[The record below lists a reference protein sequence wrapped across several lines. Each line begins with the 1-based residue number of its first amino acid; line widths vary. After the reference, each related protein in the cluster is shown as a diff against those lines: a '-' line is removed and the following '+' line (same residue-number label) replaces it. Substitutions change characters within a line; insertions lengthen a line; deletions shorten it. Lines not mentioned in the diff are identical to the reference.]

1 MTFSISHL
9 GPAGTYTEQAAMAYA
24 EWWAAQTQQP
34 LPTLK
39 SLSSI
44 AQTLFE
50 VAEGHVDVAITPI
63 ENSIEG
69 SVTTTLD
76 TLWQVDNLEIRQA
89 VILPIVHVL
98 AAKTKDLGAIS
109 TVYSH
114 PQALGQCR
122 NWLQANLPEA
132 KLVPASSTTE
142 ALKSVQGSVAAIAS
156 ERATQLYS
164 LPILAQSIQDYPDN
178 CTRFLVVNR
187 PESTIAIPKIAGLPI
202 HTSMAFSL
210 TQNSP
215 GVLVKILQIFAERK
229 INLSRIES
237 RPSKRSLGDY
247 VFFIDAEV
255 SQESQ
260 PFQSV
265 LELLVQN
272 TESLKILGSYS
283 TLKISADLK
292 LDPIPPIAADIVH
305 SASSRARVSD

>member
-39 SLSSI
+39 SFSSI

-50 VAEGHVDVAITPI
+50 VAEGHVDVAIAPV

-69 SVTTTLD
+69 SVTATLD
-76 TLWQVDNLEIRQA
+76 TLWQVDNLRIRQA

-98 AAKTKDLGAIS
+98 AAKTRDLSTLS
-109 TVYSH
+109 TVCSH

-122 NWLQANLPEA
+122 GWLQANLPEA
-132 KLVPASSTTE
+132 QLIPTSSTTE
-142 ALKSVQGSVAAIAS
+142 SLKSVQGSIAAIAS
-156 ERATQLYS
+156 ERAVQLYD
-164 LPILAQSIQDYPDN
+164 LPILARSIQDYSDN

-187 PESTIAIPKIAGLPI
+187 PESTIVIPKIAGPVY
-202 HTSMAFSL
+202 TSIAFSL
-210 TQNSP
+210 MQNSP
-215 GVLVKILQIFAERK
+215 GVLVKILQIFAERQ

-255 SQESQ
+255 CHESQ
-260 PFQSV
+260 SFQSV
-265 LELLVQN
+265 LKLLVEN
-272 TESLKILGSYS
+272 TESLRILGSYS
-283 TLKISADLK
+283 TLEITADSTLSS
-292 LDPIPPIAADIVH
+292 V
-305 SASSRARVSD
+305 ASDR